1 VVQVLPQHPVHHG
14 EGSLVQVGFYG
25 GGSEAAVAGH
35 PLHPVRQGAG
45 QARSLQQLPGGD
57 LAKALATVTG
67 PLHRGQVGGFLAGV
81 AGAKQAIAQ
90 LTITK
95 GGGNPLKAALVAV
108 EFLPPEPAA

>member
-1 VVQVLPQHPVHHG
+1 M
-14 EGSLVQVGFYG
+14 
-25 GGSEAAVAGH
+25 
-35 PLHPVRQGAG
+35 
-45 QARSLQQLPGGD
+45 
-57 LAKALATVTG
+57 TG